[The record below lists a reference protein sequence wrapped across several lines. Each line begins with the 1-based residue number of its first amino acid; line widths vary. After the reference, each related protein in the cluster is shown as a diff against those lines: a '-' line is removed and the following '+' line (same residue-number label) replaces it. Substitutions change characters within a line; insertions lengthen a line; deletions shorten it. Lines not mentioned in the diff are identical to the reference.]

1 MNLRSCL
8 FASTLIF
15 ASLPVRAAP
24 SPEDKALAKTLY
36 LQASEDMERGNYA
49 RACPQFEAA
58 LQLDPEHIR
67 TAMTLGMCE
76 DHWGKLVKA
85 QSRYAHARELANSQN
100 ASDKIKEIDALMTNL
115 KERIPKLR
123 LIVPEQVAELDSVRI
138 TRNDQVVD
146 KDLWSQEIAVDPGLH
161 VIEASAAGSA
171 SWKQEVQ
178 VKVGQTLSVTI
189 GLSLEND
196 SPTKD
201 SSGPVAPY
209 RKLGF
214 VGLGVGAA
222 GIVAGSIFG
231 SLAISKNSASDNG
244 HCDVNNRC
252 DLVGTALRRDAQTFG
267 NTSTAFFIVGGALLT
282 GGIVL
287 IASSPSS
294 NKQGTAQE
302 TAIRVGLGNIQLEK
316 AW

>member
-1 MNLRSCL
+1 MNLQSCL
-8 FASTLIF
+8 FASAF
-15 ASLPVRAAP
+15 FFSSLPGQAAP

-36 LQASEDMERGNYA
+36 QQASDDMERGNYA

-85 QSRYAHARELANSQN
+85 QSRYAHARDLADAQN

-138 TRNDQVVD
+138 TRNDKVVD
-146 KDLWSQEIAVDPGLH
+146 KDFWGREIAVDPGLH
-161 VIEASAAGSA
+161 VIQASAAGGA

-178 VKVGQTLSVTI
+178 VKVRQTISVKI
-189 GLSLEND
+189 GLSIEND
-196 SPTKD
+196 SRAKD
-201 SSGPVAPY
+201 SATPVGPY

-214 VGLGVGAA
+214 AGLGVGAA

-231 SLAISKNSASDNG
+231 GLAISKNSASDDG
-244 HCDVNNRC
+244 HCNVNNRC

-267 NTSTAFFIVGGALLT
+267 NTSTAFFIVGGVLLT

-294 NKQGTAQE
+294 NKQGAAQE
-302 TAIRVGLGNIQLEK
+302 TAIRVGLGHVQLEK